1 MYDTINRPLGQ
12 LHVGQPGPGVVLLA
26 GAGPGELLADHQL
39 GDVHTIAQQV
49 RDGLLGI
56 GQSLLGGSGMGVWE
70 YGGMD
75 TQRE

>member
-1 MYDTINRPLGQ
+1 
-12 LHVGQPGPGVVLLA
+12 VGQPGSGVVLLA

-56 GQSLLGGSGMGVWE
+56 GQSLLGDSGMGEWE
-70 YGGMD
+70 YGGMEYEYTVD
-75 TQRE
+75 TKSRQMQ

>member
-1 MYDTINRPLGQ
+1 MGQ
-12 LHVGQPGPGVVLLA
+12 LGPGVVLLA

-56 GQSLLGGSGMGVWE
+56 GQSLLGGSGMGVWR
-70 YGGMD
+70 MN
-75 TQRE
+75 TQWKQRVGKCSDH